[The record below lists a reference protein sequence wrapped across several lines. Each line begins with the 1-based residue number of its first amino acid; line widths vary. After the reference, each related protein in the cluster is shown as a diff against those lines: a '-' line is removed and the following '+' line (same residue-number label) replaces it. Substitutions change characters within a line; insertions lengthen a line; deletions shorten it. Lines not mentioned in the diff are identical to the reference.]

1 MDMECATDVKDK
13 KVKPLPES
21 ETVRIRRLEKD
32 VGELRRMVTELVT
45 AQLLAATVATGA
57 ASSSDDVYP
66 DNGCNHGAATLF
78 TEELTPSI
86 EYFMAFVE

>member
-13 KVKPLPES
+13 KVKPLPDS
-21 ETVRIRRLEKD
+21 ATLRLRRLEKD

-45 AQLLAATVATGA
+45 AQLAATRA
-57 ASSSDDVYP
+57 ASSDLSS